1 MLTVALYWRVKT
13 EILQVI
19 TNGIIQTKLF
29 TGYIIK
35 FLTINRGSQNFQ
47 KLDQKITDN
56 VIL

>member
-56 VIL
+56 VVL